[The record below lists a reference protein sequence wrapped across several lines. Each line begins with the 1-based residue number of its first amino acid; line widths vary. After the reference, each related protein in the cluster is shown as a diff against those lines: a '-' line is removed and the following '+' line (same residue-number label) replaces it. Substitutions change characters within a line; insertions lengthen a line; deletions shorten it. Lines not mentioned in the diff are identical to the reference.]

1 MSPFIQCRKISK
13 AFGAKNLFEDITVSF
28 FEGDRVGLI
37 GPNGSGKS
45 TLLKI
50 LSDFETPD
58 VGEVIRRNQVKVGYI
73 PQSFQDVHGSILE
86 TVESRL
92 GALDPEVRTHKA
104 QKALS
109 MCGFSDFN
117 VIAESL
123 SGGWR
128 RRLDIASAL
137 ADEPD
142 LLLLDEP
149 TNHLDIESIV
159 WLENML
165 KSRVRSYVI
174 VSHDRVFLEKT
185 TNKTIELNRTYPK
198 GLFEIDANY
207 STFLEKR
214 EEFLES
220 ELSRKASLTSRVRK
234 EVAWLRQGAKARTT
248 KQQARIK
255 EAEGLQ
261 EELSKLKT
269 RTSKKQVEIDLSS
282 SGIETRKLIQAKGVT
297 KSHGGRVLF
306 SGLDILIGP
315 KTRLGLVGPN
325 GSGKTTLLKMLAG
338 EEKPDAGT
346 IKFAPYLKI
355 TYFDQKRAK
364 IPENQTLKQA
374 LGDGREFVEFRGHPI
389 HVHGWA
395 KRFLFETERLDL
407 PLSRLSGGEKAR
419 LHIARLMLQ
428 PADVLLLDEPTNDLD
443 IDTLEILEDTFDEYD
458 GAVVLITHD
467 RLFLNRVT
475 TSLIG
480 LGTDLEMPYFAD
492 YDQYESFRAD
502 QKEKVTQAKAQAAK
516 PKVKK
521 ALSYKEQKELESL
534 PKEIENLEAE
544 LEQVSTLLN
553 NGSGDLITLST
564 KAGALQDEIQKRY
577 DRWEVL
583 ENQSS

>member
-13 AFGAKNLFEDITVSF
+13 AFGSKNLFTDITVSF

-45 TLLKI
+45 TLMKI
-50 LSDFETPD
+50 LSNLENPD
-58 VGEVIRRNQVKVGYI
+58 VGEVIRRSQVRVSYI
-73 PQSFQDVHGSILE
+73 PQNFLEAHGTIFE
-86 TVESRL
+86 TVEARL
-92 GALDPEVRTHKA
+92 ESVHADERTHKA

-109 MCGFSDFN
+109 MCGFNDFE
-117 VIAESL
+117 VLAESL

-128 RRLDIASAL
+128 RRLDIASAI
-137 ADEPD
+137 AEEPD

-159 WLENML
+159 WLENLL
-165 KSRVRSYVI
+165 KSRIRSYVM

-207 STFLEKR
+207 SSFLEKR

-234 EVAWLRQGAKARTT
+234 EIAWLRQGAKARTT
-248 KQQARIK
+248 KQQARVK

-261 EELSKLKT
+261 EELSQLKS
-269 RTSKKQVEIDLSS
+269 RTSKRQVEIDLSS
-282 SGIETRKLIQAKGVT
+282 SGIETRKLIQAKGIS
-297 KSHGGRVLF
+297 KSHGGRELF

-325 GSGKTTLLKMLAG
+325 GSGKTTLLKILAG
-338 EEKPDAGT
+338 EEKPDSGT

-364 IPENQTLKQA
+364 ISENQTLKQA

-443 IDTLEILEDTFDEYD
+443 IDTLEILEETFDEYD

-492 YDQYESFRAD
+492 YDQYEIFKAEN
-502 QKEKVTQAKAQAAK
+502 KEKVSQAKAQAAK
-516 PKVKK
+516 PKAKK
-521 ALSYKEQKELESL
+521 ALSYKEGKELEVL
-534 PKEIENLEAE
+534 PQEIEKLEAE
-544 LEQVSTLLN
+544 LEQVSNLLN
-553 NGSGDLITLST
+553 SGSGDLIALSS
-564 KAGALQDEIQKRY
+564 KAGSLQDEINKRY
-577 DRWEVL
+577 VRWEEL
-583 ENQSS
+583 EKLK